1 MATNENAKFLHFF
14 TFKIGDDYHVVE
26 MLTYTSN
33 LEVGRIEM
41 LEKFADISQRCCE
54 IKALDKCLDA
64 DNTSLSIPDGY
75 RRPNTKQALN
85 KILLALRQIT
95 PNVGDVDTPL
105 DITKSLYEIFFDHY
119 QTPEREEK
127 TFNYNFLY
135 WDKEC
140 QKQDEKNKQLYMIGV
155 LFSARTSHVAGNL
168 DKMSI
173 VKLLQKHLKPSLDLP
188 ALTMAKICHDINP
201 FC

>member
-54 IKALDKCLDA
+54 IKALDKCLDNA
-64 DNTSLSIPDGY
+64 SLSIPVGY